1 MAWWRRK
8 HESVEKPMG
17 EDKVSVPAGLWNK
30 CPQCGEITYT
40 EELIENLRVCPVC
53 EYHQPMPTHERIAA
67 MLDPGSWEE
76 HDLDLRSVDPLGFVD
91 QKPYASRL
99 EAAVKKT
106 SRPDAFVSGT
116 GQMGRIPVSVG
127 FFAFEF
133 MGGSMGSV
141 VGERCTRVFE
151 RALERRCPAVVFSA
165 SGGARMQEGILSLM
179 QMAKT
184 SAARARLR
192 EEGLPYI
199 SVLLHPT
206 TGGVAASFAF
216 LGDVILA
223 EPKALIGFAGPRVI
237 QQTIGQELPEG
248 FQRSEFL
255 IEHGMIDRIVSR
267 LEMRTQLATVLR
279 LLGSKTA
286 AEIAEAQ
293 DGEQA
298 RA

>member
-8 HESVEKPMG
+8 KDPLERPQPG
-17 EDKVSVPAGLWNK
+17 GKVSVPAGLWTK
-30 CPQCGEITYT
+30 CESCGEITYT
-40 EELIENLRVCPVC
+40 DELVQNLRVCPVC
-53 EYHQPMPTHERIAA
+53 GHHHVMPTDERIAA
-67 MLDPGSWEE
+67 TIDEGSWEE
-76 HDLDLRSVDPLGFVD
+76 LDLDIGPGDPLGFTDEKSYRKRIESTVA
-91 QKPYASRL
+91 KVGRN
-99 EAAVKKT
+99 
-106 SRPDAFVSGT
+106 DAFVSGRAAID
-116 GQMGRIPVSVG
+116 GIPVSIG

-141 VGERCTRVFE
+141 VGEKVARVFE
-151 RALERRCPAVVFSA
+151 RAYEQRIPALVFSA

-192 EEGLPYI
+192 EARVPYV

-216 LGDVILA
+216 LGDVIVA

-255 IEHGMIDRIVSR
+255 LDHGMVDRIVSR
-267 LEMRTQLATVLR
+267 LEMREQLALMLR
-279 LLGSKTA
+279 LLGGYEQRVEAA
-286 AEIAEAQ
+286 AE
-293 DGEQA
+293 
-298 RA
+298 

>member
-1 MAWWRRK
+1 M
-8 HESVEKPMG
+8 
-17 EDKVSVPAGLWNK
+17 
-30 CPQCGEITYT
+30 
-40 EELIENLRVCPVC
+40 
-53 EYHQPMPTHERIAA
+53 
-67 MLDPGSWEE
+67 
-76 HDLDLRSVDPLGFVD
+76 
-91 QKPYASRL
+91 
-99 EAAVKKT
+99 KKT

-151 RALERRCPAVVFSA
+151 RALEHRCPAVVFSA

-279 LLGSKTA
+279 LLGSKNPGMVA
-286 AEIAEAQ
+286 APPSVLGHHAYLSRCEY
-293 DGEQA
+293 A
-298 RA
+298 RSPRLVGSRPVISSRALTRTPTVFSATQ